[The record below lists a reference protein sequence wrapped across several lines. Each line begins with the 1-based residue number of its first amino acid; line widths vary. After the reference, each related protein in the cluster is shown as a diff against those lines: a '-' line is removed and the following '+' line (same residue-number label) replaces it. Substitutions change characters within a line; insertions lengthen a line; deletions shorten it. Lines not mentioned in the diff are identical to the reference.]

1 MASSETD
8 EGRGRAADRPEEI
21 PAKGWK
27 DVLWRVYAS
36 LTEDNV
42 MLVAGGVTFYLLL
55 AIFPALAAFVSLYGL
70 VADPAT
76 IAGHVS
82 GLAGVLPEDAVAMLQ
97 GQLTTLAQQQGSAL
111 TWGFAISLALAFWS
125 ANSGMK
131 GIIEA
136 LNIAYDEE
144 EKRSFVKLT
153 LISFAFTLGAFLLAA
168 AMIVAV
174 AVVPAAIA
182 VLNLGGFGEL
192 LVRLIRWP
200 ILLAL
205 IGLALTLLYRYAPSR
220 DTPEWRW
227 VTWGSGIATAVW
239 IVASIAFTLYLENFA
254 DYNAT
259 YGSLGAAV
267 GFMLWLWI
275 SSIIVLVGAELN
287 AELEHQTA
295 RDTTTGPERPMGERG
310 ALVADT
316 LGETAG

>member
-1 MASSETD
+1 MARNETD
-8 EGRGRAADRPEEI
+8 DGRGRTAGKPQEI

-27 DVLWRVYAS
+27 DVLWRVYVS
-36 LTEDNV
+36 ITEDNV

-70 VADPAT
+70 FADPAT
-76 IAGHVS
+76 IAQHLS
-82 GLAGVLPEDAVAMLQ
+82 GVEGVLPEDAVAMLQ
-97 GQLTTLAQQQGSAL
+97 EQLTSLAQQQGSAL
-111 TWGFAISLALAFWS
+111 TWGFVISFALAFWS

-153 LISFAFTLGAFLLAA
+153 LISFAFTLGAFLLAM
-168 AMIVAV
+168 AMILAV
-174 AVVPAAIA
+174 AVVPAAMAI
-182 VLNLGGFGEL
+182 LNLGAWGEL
-192 LVRLIRWP
+192 AVRVIRWP
-200 ILLAL
+200 ILLLMIAAAL
-205 IGLALTLLYRYAPSR
+205 NVVYRYAPSR

-227 VTWGSGIATAVW
+227 VTWGSGIATVVW
-239 IVASIAFTLYLENFA
+239 IVTSIAFTLYLENFA

-259 YGSLGAAV
+259 YGSLGALV
-267 GFMLWLWI
+267 GFLLWIWI
-275 SSIIVLVGAELN
+275 SSIIVLIGAELN

-310 ALVADT
+310 AIVADT
-316 LGETAG
+316 LGESAE